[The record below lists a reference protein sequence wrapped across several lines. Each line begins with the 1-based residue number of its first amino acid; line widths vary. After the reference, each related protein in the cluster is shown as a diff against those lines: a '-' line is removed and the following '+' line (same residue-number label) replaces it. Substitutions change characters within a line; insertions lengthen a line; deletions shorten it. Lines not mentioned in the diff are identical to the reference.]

1 MRSEVRVTVE
11 GQNFSFNLEGR
22 EPMPRE
28 DARTWLDEQFV
39 ALECEPLR
47 ASGKL
52 LQADKVLV
60 IAREAGAQRF
70 ADLQWGGTFSAAA
83 STMLGKPVLTVDAD
97 ALSMTY

>member
-11 GQNFSFNLEGR
+11 SQSFTFNLEGHA
-22 EPMPRE
+22 PMPRE
-28 DARTWLDEQFV
+28 DARVWLDEQFV

-52 LQADKVLV
+52 LQADKILV
-60 IAREAGAQRF
+60 IAREAGVKHFEDAKWGSTF
-70 ADLQWGGTFSAAA
+70 AAAA
-83 STMLGKPVLTVDAD
+83 SVMLGKPVLTVDAD